1 MTNEWATSVE
11 VGEGARMLVPKDL
24 EWQLRYGN
32 AEKVRYVA
40 ASVIECYDYLIRHC
54 TQKEAMRRLRL
65 LRKAIR

>member
-1 MTNEWATSVE
+1 MTNEHVIHVE
-11 VGEGARMLVPKDL
+11 VGEGARMLVPTNL
-24 EWQLRYGN
+24 EWHLRYGD
-32 AEKVRYVA
+32 AEKVKYIA